1 VSSSQHMIMGG
12 VTGTFYGRR
21 STVSFVISSGI
32 SEDFQTPRN
41 KLRTPAAFNA
51 QVTHCFIVKT
61 NIVLTKE
68 CKMNACYAFKIKLI
82 FFGVNDYKS
91 DLKR

>member
-1 VSSSQHMIMGG
+1 MSSSQHMIMGG
-12 VTGTFYGRR
+12 VTGTFYGRS

-32 SEDFQTPRN
+32 SEDLQTPRN
-41 KLRTPAAFNA
+41 KLRTPAAFAA

-68 CKMNACYAFKIKLI
+68 CKMNACYALKIKLI
-82 FFGVNDYKS
+82 FFGVNGYKS